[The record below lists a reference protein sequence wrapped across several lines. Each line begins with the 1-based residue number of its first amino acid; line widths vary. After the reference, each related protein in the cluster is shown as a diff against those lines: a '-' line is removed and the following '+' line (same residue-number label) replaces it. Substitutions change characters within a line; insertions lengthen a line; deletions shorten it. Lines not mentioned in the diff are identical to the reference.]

1 MDYQENNYFPK
12 KILVQSIRG
21 CLKLMTDQSQSKK
34 AGVMIPI
41 PQVLSP
47 QIYPAQFLVR
57 CVNHLASVP
66 VPTIQCQLG
75 GIQHGT
81 SKNLQIK
88 TINKCLKHCQIMSL
102 SRWVTTLLR
111 REAGR
116 WTSLSLRGLIKLQRW
131 GDTTTLA
138 RALQYYN
145 LRPI

>member
-1 MDYQENNYFPK
+1 
-12 KILVQSIRG
+12 
-21 CLKLMTDQSQSKK
+21 MTDQSQSKK

-81 SKNLQIK
+81 SKNLQNNQEMFE
-88 TINKCLKHCQIMSL
+88 TL
-102 SRWVTTLLR
+102 SNDVIVQVGYYLV
-111 REAGR
+111 EE
-116 WTSLSLRGLIKLQRW
+116 RGWAL
-131 GDTTTLA
+131 DLA
-138 RALQYYN
+138 ELERSYQAAKVG
-145 LRPI
+145 

>member
-1 MDYQENNYFPK
+1 
-12 KILVQSIRG
+12 
-21 CLKLMTDQSQSKK
+21 MTDQSQSKK

-81 SKNLQIK
+81 SKNLQNNQK
-88 TINKCLKHCQIMSL
+88 MF
-102 SRWVTTLLR
+102 
-111 REAGR
+111 EASPNHAIVQVGYY
-116 WTSLSLRGLIKLQRW
+116 LVEERGWAL
-131 GDTTTLA
+131 DLA
-138 RALQYYN
+138 ELERSYQAAKVG
-145 LRPI
+145 